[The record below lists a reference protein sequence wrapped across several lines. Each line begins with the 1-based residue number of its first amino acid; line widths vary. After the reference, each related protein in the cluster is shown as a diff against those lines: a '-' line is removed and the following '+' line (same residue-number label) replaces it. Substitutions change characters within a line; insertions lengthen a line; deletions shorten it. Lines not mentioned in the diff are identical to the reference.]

1 MYKCIIVQRIKR
13 RMWFLNSAFQ
23 NVFLRLFHL
32 MNVLLK
38 MLNGCYIL
46 NIVHILLAETVDTC
60 SVVAHTILLVIIY
73 NSLNSIKDN
82 QIQLI

>member
-1 MYKCIIVQRIKR
+1 MYNCSKNKKENVVSQQRLTKC
-13 RMWFLNSAFQ
+13 F
-23 NVFLRLFHL
+23 FLRLFHL

-82 QIQLI
+82 QILLI

>member
-1 MYKCIIVQRIKR
+1 
-13 RMWFLNSAFQ
+13 MWFLISALQ
-23 NVFLRLFHL
+23 NVFFLHLFHP

-38 MLNGCYIL
+38 TLNGCYIL

-60 SVVAHTILLVIIY
+60 SVVARTILLVIIY

-82 QIQLI
+82 QILLI